1 MCASK
6 VPRKHKAAKIQ
17 ETKSF
22 LSGSRFLG
30 NIVQR
35 STNANGDKYDCYLS
49 YYIKSFRAKVP
60 KLQQKEERAKTKEKC
75 RAMASAS

>member
-1 MCASK
+1 MRGAVCASE
-6 VPRKHKAAKIQ
+6 VPRKHKATQ
-17 ETKSF
+17 VQRTKSF

-49 YYIKSFRAKVP
+49 YYIKLFRAKVP
-60 KLQQKEERAKTKEKC
+60 KLQQKEERAKSKEK
-75 RAMASAS
+75 